1 MKVLLT
7 GFLGY
12 IGALLGEALQE
23 ANHRVTGLDTGY
35 YARCC
40 LYDRRRGGLQ
50 VLRQDIRRVG
60 EEDLAGYDAV
70 LHLGELS
77 NDPLGQLDPNLTFE
91 INHAGS
97 LRLAQLCKKA
107 GVPRFIYSSS
117 CSVYGIGSGEFK
129 DEQSPVNPRT
139 AYAECKARVERD
151 VAALADDHFSPTF
164 LRNATAFGLAPHF
177 RFDLVLNNLAGFA
190 ATTGEIRM
198 SSDGSPWRP
207 LVHVKDIAQAFVC
220 ALEAPR
226 EVVHKQVF
234 NVGDSA
240 QNYRVREI
248 AEIVAGAFP
257 GCRIHT
263 GNGDKDSRSYRVSF
277 DKIRQSLPG
286 FRCAMTA
293 QAGAAELKDMFDR
306 VHLSSELFEHR
317 AFTRIKQIRH
327 LLETRQIDRHLFWN

>member
-7 GFLGY
+7 GYQGY
-12 IGALLGEALQE
+12 IGAVLGEALRE
-23 ANHRVTGLDTGY
+23 AKHRVAGLDTGF
-35 YARCC
+35 YAECW
-40 LYDRRRGGLQ
+40 LYGAQEGGPA
-50 VLRQDIRRVG
+50 VLRKDIRRVG
-60 EEDLAGYDAV
+60 EEDLTGCDAV

-77 NDPLGQLDPNLTFE
+77 NDPLGQLDPTLTYE

-117 CSVYGIGSGEFK
+117 CSVYGIGAGEFK
-129 DEQSPVNPRT
+129 DEQSPVSPQT

-151 VAALADDHFSPTF
+151 VAALADDAFSPTF
-164 LRNATAFGLAPHF
+164 LRNATAFGVAPHF

-207 LVHVKDIAQAFVC
+207 LVHVKDIARAFLGV
-220 ALEAPR
+220 LEAPR
-226 EVVHKQVF
+226 EAVHNQVF

-277 DKIRQSLPG
+277 DKIRKALPG

-293 QAGAAELKDMFDR
+293 QAGAKELKDVFDR
-306 VHLSSELFEHR
+306 IGLSRERFEHR
-317 AFTRIKQIRH
+317 DFTRIKQIRY
-327 LLETRQIDRHLFWN
+327 LLETGRVDRHLFWN